1 MGLQIRDW
9 GLRLGIK
16 ITIFDFGDCAFGT
29 RIEDWDWRLGLRF
42 GIEIKIEISDWDCML
57 GD

>member
-1 MGLQIRDW
+1 MDIWDG

-16 ITIFDFGDCAFGT
+16 ITIFEFGDQAF
-29 RIEDWDWRLGLRF
+29 RIWIEDWDWGLGL
-42 GIEIKIEISDWDCML
+42 GIGI

>member
-42 GIEIKIEISDWDCML
+42 GIAIKIEISDWDCML
-57 GD
+57 G